1 MKWFDIDKEMRCHCG
16 CEMPAEVRENEKALI
31 ETVLDDARE
40 RYGKPIVV
48 NSGYRCEKYNRDV
61 VHGAANSQHCGR
73 LGNAAA
79 DIRTGVS
86 GLGDEAFKAENL
98 KIARAI
104 VAGGNWDQMILYVDN
119 AKSLA
124 PRFVHVSWKRG
135 GANRREVRKKVIG
148 GAPIYPKL
156 NAAEMAVLTRKE
168 GVKPVNS

>member
-79 DIRTGVS
+79 DI
-86 GLGDEAFKAENL
+86 A
-98 KIARAI
+98 
-104 VAGGNWDQMILYVDN
+104 
-119 AKSLA
+119 
-124 PRFVHVSWKRG
+124 
-135 GANRREVRKKVIG
+135 
-148 GAPIYPKL
+148 
-156 NAAEMAVLTRKE
+156 
-168 GVKPVNS
+168 PVNSEEIKDKSELERLARIIAEQNRFDQLILYPTFLHVSYKRYGLNRHQILKKVGTGYVPVSRKEVLGV